1 MATMRCCPPDS
12 ALAID
17 LNAVYYRHV
26 RDILINGRDRVER
39 VGEAN
44 WVSPAHGNV
53 RGSGYYH

>member
-1 MATMRCCPPDS
+1 MRCCPPDS

-26 RDILINGRDRVER
+26 RDILINDRDRVER